1 LRNRLFIFYFFY
13 KLLEIDMKLKRIVL
27 ISLLIFLSL
36 STTYFAIQSYTLQ
49 NQLTENSKIIREK
62 EITYNKLKERY
73 IQSLKA
79 RSKLSRRLSNL
90 YDEYYSLLAEYKA
103 LKNILSEL
111 SKNCQYRE
119 ITYNE
124 LLLFL
129 KDDKT
134 DEKVAIFKNLKYV
147 CIDFAIDLRKNAHK
161 LGIKCGIVLL
171 YFESGAHSINVFSTT
186 DRGLIFV
193 EPQDDTVFTKEQ
205 LIQYWSRFER
215 LLRII
220 IIW

>member
-1 LRNRLFIFYFFY
+1 
-13 KLLEIDMKLKRIVL
+13 MKLKRIIF

-36 STTYFAIQSYTLQ
+36 STTYFLIQSYTLQ
-49 NQLTENSKIIREK
+49 NQLIESSKIIKEK
-62 EITYNKLKERY
+62 DIAYNKLKERY

-90 YDEYYSLLAEYKA
+90 YDEYYSLLAKYEE

-111 SKNCQYRE
+111 SEDFEYRE

-134 DEKVAIFKNLKYV
+134 NEKVAIFKNLKYI

-186 DRGLIFV
+186 DKGLIFV

-205 LIQYWSRFER
+205 LIQYWSRSEK